1 MKRIHHIDVFRCG
14 GFQEASSRHFSLLF
28 NDSGQLF

>member
-14 GFQEASSRHFSLLF
+14 GFQEASSRHFSLF
-28 NDSGQLF
+28 DDSGQLF